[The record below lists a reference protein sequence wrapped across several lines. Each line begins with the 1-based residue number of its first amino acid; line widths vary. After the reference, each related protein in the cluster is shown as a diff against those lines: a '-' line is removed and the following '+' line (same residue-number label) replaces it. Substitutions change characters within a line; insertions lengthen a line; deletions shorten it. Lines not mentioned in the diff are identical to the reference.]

1 MSGLASSHDAFGHF
15 KPDALQAPA
24 QRVEFVGKRFGFH
37 ARQQKERAGQGIG
50 TDGKITGTFNYGA
63 GARKSGMR
71 RGTVHIS
78 VLLRSGD
85 DGGKSSR
92 NPLIVRYID
101 DENKIFG
108 ILNSLALF

>member
-1 MSGLASSHDAFGHF
+1 MG
-15 KPDALQAPA
+15 
-24 QRVEFVGKRFGFH
+24 
-37 ARQQKERAGQGIG
+37 
-50 TDGKITGTFNYGA
+50 TGTG
-63 GARKSGMR
+63 
-71 RGTVHIS
+71 HIS